1 MLGISI
7 CSVLMAYLSG
17 RHGGALEAAGP
28 VDGSKIIL
36 ESSVNLRVSQLTSP
50 RADDNPL

>member
-7 CSVLMAYLSG
+7 CSVLMAYLPG

-36 ESSVNLRVSQLTSP
+36 ESSVNLRVSQLTSH